1 MEFFFKSH
9 EKRRQSSGT
18 SYFSL
23 ILGSKIGWNPR
34 VSSTLTLF
42 IIIFIIFLDVMFL
55 LQDLHENVD
64 FEEARARLLKALK
77 VSKQKMFL
85 IK

>member
-42 IIIFIIFLDVMFL
+42 IIIITVFDVMFL

-77 VSKQKMFL
+77 VSERKMFL